1 MWSSPRIP
9 EILANLI
16 RPAREA
22 HIAPASLIGLFFIS
36 AATLLLEITLT
47 RIFSVAQ
54 FYHFAFMIISL
65 GMLGFGASGTWLALF
80 PRWGRD
86 RPRRTLAILALAY
99 GVTSVG
105 AYALTNV
112 LPFDS
117 FSIAWE
123 RQQVAILALHYV
135 ALAAPF
141 FCSGATLGLLFA
153 QHPQAVSQLYAL
165 NFGGSAVGCALALL
179 VPTWL
184 GGAGIVLLCGALGG
198 VAALCFANAR
208 TMRVAAGA
216 LIIAMGIAGATR
228 PAPLTIELSPYKGLS
243 HALRLPD
250 ARVVFRAWN
259 SFSRVDVV
267 ASESIRSLAGMS
279 YQSPASPPPQH
290 GIYVDGGDPSPA
302 LQLPIATLD
311 DTNTEAL
318 TFTSFMPTAI
328 AYRLRPGG
336 DALVLAPHGGLAL
349 WIALAQGAA
358 RVTAVEPNP
367 LIIEAAGAIY
377 EHPRV
382 TTVIETPRSYAR
394 RADAQFDV
402 VELALTSPYHPVRSG
417 AYSLAEDYTYT
428 VEAFRDDLAAL
439 RPDGLLVVT
448 RWLQMPPS
456 ESLRAFALAVT
467 AVEAEG
473 GDPAEQIVAFR
484 GYQTLTLLVKRQPF
498 TEAEVDAVRAF
509 AARLA
514 FDLVIAPG
522 MDAAEANQ
530 YNVLER
536 PLYHES
542 FTALLRTE
550 DRAAWYA
557 DYPFDVTPP
566 TDQHPFFWHF
576 FKWSQAPEMIA
587 TLGKQWQPFG
597 GAGYFVLLLLL
608 GLALAAATVLI
619 LLPVLLFRRETCCGR
634 PPGRATTGTAGTPA
648 RARTYDRLSV
658 ALYFGLLGLG
668 FLCVEIPLMQRFILF
683 LGHPAY
689 AMTAVL
695 FAVLLFSGI
704 GSLLSSRAPLRPAL
718 GLLIALA
725 LGYPLLLPRLFAASL
740 GLPLSGRMLVTVA
753 SIAPLG
759 LLMGMPFPKG
769 LGLLESRTS
778 ECLHPSTLRSTS
790 KEWIPWAWGVNGA
803 TSVVASVL
811 ASLVALTWGFRWVL
825 ALGALCYAGAYL
837 TVGMLH
843 RGGKPHR
850 G

>member
-1 MWSSPRIP
+1 MWSSPQIR

-16 RPAREA
+16 RPARGA
-22 HIAPASLIGLFFIS
+22 HLEVALSSIVGLFFIS

-86 RPRRTLAILALAY
+86 RPRRALALLALAY

-123 RQQVAILALHYV
+123 RQQVSILALHYI

-153 QHPQAVSQLYAL
+153 QHPQAVGALYAV
-165 NFGGSAVGCALALL
+165 NFGGSAAGCALALIL
-179 VPTWL
+179 PTWV
-184 GGAGIVLLCGALGG
+184 GNVGSVGIVLLCGALGG
-198 VAALCFANAR
+198 VAALCFAKR
-208 TMRVAAGA
+208 QSQGWTMRGAAGA
-216 LIIAMGIAGATR
+216 LIIAMGIAGVTQ
-228 PAPLTIELSPYKGLS
+228 PAPLTLELSPYKGLS

-267 ASESIRSLAGMS
+267 ASESIRSLAGLS
-279 YQSPASPPPQH
+279 YQCPAPPPPQH
-290 GIYVDGGDPSPA
+290 GVYVDGGDPSPA
-302 LQLPIATLD
+302 IQLPLTTLD
-311 DTNTEAL
+311 DTDTDAL
-318 TFTSFMPTAI
+318 TFTGFMPTAI
-328 AYRLRPGG
+328 AYQLRPGG
-336 DALVLAPHGGLAL
+336 DALVMAPHGGLAL
-349 WIALAQGAA
+349 WIALAEGAT

-367 LIIEAAGAIY
+367 LIIEATGEIY
-377 EHPRV
+377 DHPRV

-394 RADAQFDV
+394 HTDAQFDV
-402 VELALTSPYHPVRSG
+402 VELALTSPYHPVSSG
-417 AYSLAEDYTYT
+417 AYSLAEDYAYT
-428 VEAFRDDLAAL
+428 VEAFRDDLAVL

-473 GDPAEQIVAFR
+473 GDPARQIVAFR

-498 TEAEVDAVRAF
+498 TEAEVDAVREF

-542 FTALLRTE
+542 FTALLRAE

-557 DYPFDVTPP
+557 AYPFDVTPP

-608 GLALAAATVLI
+608 ALTFVAATVLI
-619 LLPVLLFRRETCCGR
+619 LLPVLLFRR
-634 PPGRATTGTAGTPA
+634 RASSSAADADNAGG
-648 RARTYDRLSV
+648 RLSV
-658 ALYFGLLGLG
+658 ALYFGFLGLG

-689 AMTAVL
+689 AMTGVL

-704 GSLLSSRAPLRPAL
+704 GSMLSSRVSLRLAL

-725 LGYPLLLPRLFAASL
+725 LSYPLLLPRLFAMSL
-740 GLPLSGRMLVTVA
+740 GLPLAGRMLVTVA

-759 LLMGMPFPKG
+759 VLMGMPFPKG
-769 LGLLESRTS
+769 LGLLESRAS
-778 ECLHPSTLRSTS
+778 KRSQA
-790 KEWIPWAWGVNGA
+790 WIPWAWGVNGA

-811 ASLVALTWGFRWVL
+811 ASLVALTWGFQWVL
-825 ALGALCYAGAYL
+825 ALGALCYAGAWV
-837 TVGMLH
+837 TVAGFRRDQARLP
-843 RGGKPHR
+843 R
-850 G
+850 

>member
-1 MWSSPRIP
+1 MWSSPRIRDF
-9 EILANLI
+9 LANLI

-22 HIAPASLIGLFFIS
+22 HLAPASLIGLFFIS

-47 RIFSVAQ
+47 RLFSVAQ

-80 PRWGRD
+80 PRWGRAH
-86 RPRRTLAILALAY
+86 PRRTLALLALAY

-112 LPFDS
+112 IPFDS

-123 RQQVAILALHYV
+123 RRQVGILALHYV

-153 QHPQAVSQLYAL
+153 QHPKAVSHLYAL

-179 VPTWL
+179 TPTWL
-184 GGAGIVLLCGALGG
+184 DSAGVVLLCGALGG
-198 VAALCFANAR
+198 VAALCFAKAR
-208 TMRVAAGA
+208 TMRAAAGL
-216 LIIAMGIAGATR
+216 LIIAMGIAGATH
-228 PAPLTIELSPYKGLS
+228 PAPLTLELSPYKGLS

-267 ASESIRSLAGMS
+267 ASESIRSLAGLS
-279 YQSPASPPPQH
+279 YQSPAPPPPQH
-290 GIYVDGGDPSPA
+290 GVFVDGGDPSPA
-302 LQLPIATLD
+302 LQLPLATLD
-311 DTNTEAL
+311 DTDTDAL
-318 TFTSFMPTAI
+318 TFTDFMPTAI
-328 AYRLRPGG
+328 AYQLRPGG
-336 DALVLAPHGGLAL
+336 EALVLAPHGGLAL
-349 WIALAQGAA
+349 WIALAEGAA

-367 LIIEAAGAIY
+367 LIIEGAGRIY
-377 EHPRV
+377 DHPRV
-382 TTVIETPRSYAR
+382 TPEIETPRSYVR
-394 RADAQFDV
+394 RTEAKFDV

-417 AYSLAEDYTYT
+417 AYSLAEDYIYT

-439 RPDGLLVVT
+439 RPNGLLVVT

-473 GDPAEQIVAFR
+473 GDPAQQIVAFR

-498 TEAEVDAVRAF
+498 TEVEVDAVRAF

-522 MDAAEANQ
+522 MAASEANQ

-557 DYPFDVTPP
+557 AYPFDVTPP

-576 FKWSQAPEMIA
+576 FKWTQAREMIA

-608 GLALAAATVLI
+608 GLALVAATVLI
-619 LLPVLLFRRETCCGR
+619 LLPTLLFRRASPSAADADKAGGR
-634 PPGRATTGTAGTPA
+634 V
-648 RARTYDRLSV
+648 SV

-704 GSLLSSRAPLRPAL
+704 GSLLSSRAPLRPELA
-718 GLLIALA
+718 LLIALA
-725 LGYPLLLPRLFAASL
+725 LGYPLLLPRLFAVSL
-740 GLPLSGRMLVTVA
+740 GLPLMGRMLVTVA

-769 LGLLESRTS
+769 LGLLESRA
-778 ECLHPSTLRSTS
+778 PQ
-790 KEWIPWAWGVNGA
+790 WIPWAWGVNGA
-803 TSVVASVL
+803 ASVVASVL
-811 ASLVALTWGFRWVL
+811 ASLVALTWGFQWVL
-825 ALGALCYAGAYL
+825 ALGALCYAGAWV
-837 TVGMLH
+837 TVAGFRRDPAHLP
-843 RGGKPHR
+843 R
-850 G
+850 

>member
-1 MWSSPRIP
+1 MWSSPRIRDF
-9 EILANLI
+9 LANLI

-47 RIFSVAQ
+47 RLFSVAQ

-86 RPRRTLAILALAY
+86 QPRRTLAILALAY

-112 LPFDS
+112 VPFDS

-123 RQQVAILALHYV
+123 RRQVAILALHYV
-135 ALAAPF
+135 ALATPF
-141 FCSGATLGLLFA
+141 FCSGATLSMLFA
-153 QHPQAVSQLYAL
+153 QHPQAVGYLYAI

-184 GGAGIVLLCGALGG
+184 GGAGVILLCGALGG
-198 VAALCFANAR
+198 VAALCFAKAR
-208 TMRVAAGA
+208 TMRGTAGL
-216 LIIAMGIAGATR
+216 LIIAMGIAGATQ
-228 PAPLTIELSPYKGLS
+228 PAPLTLELSPYKGLS

-259 SFSRVDVV
+259 SFSRVDMI
-267 ASESIRSLAGMS
+267 ASESIRSLAGLS
-279 YQSPASPPPQH
+279 YQSPAPPPPQH
-290 GIYVDGGDPSPA
+290 GIFIDGSDPSPA
-302 LQLPIATLD
+302 IQLPLATLD
-311 DTNTEAL
+311 HTAAL

-328 AYRLRPGG
+328 AYQLRPGG

-349 WIALAQGAA
+349 WIALAEGAG

-367 LIIEAAGAIY
+367 LIIEATGEIYDHPAI
-377 EHPRV
+377 
-382 TTVIETPRSYAR
+382 TTEIETPRSYAR
-394 RADAQFDV
+394 RTNAQFDV

-417 AYSLAEDYTYT
+417 AYSLAEDYAYT
-428 VEAFRDDLAAL
+428 VEAFRDDLTAL

-467 AVEAEG
+467 AIEAEG

-484 GYQTLTLLVKRQPF
+484 GYQTLTLLVKQQPF
-498 TEAEVDAVRAF
+498 TEAEVDAVRDF

-514 FDLVIAPG
+514 FDMVIAPG
-522 MDAAEANQ
+522 MDAVEANQ

-542 FTALLRTE
+542 FTALLRAE
-550 DRAAWYA
+550 DRVAWYA
-557 DYPFDVTPP
+557 AYAFDVTPP

-608 GLALAAATVLI
+608 ALTLAVATVLI
-619 LLPVLLFRRETCCGR
+619 LLPVLLFQRRAVSSKKDANA
-634 PPGRATTGTAGTPA
+634 PGGA
-648 RARTYDRLSV
+648 RLPV

-668 FLCVEIPLMQRFILF
+668 YLCVEIPLMQRFILF

-689 AMTAVL
+689 AMTGVL

-704 GSLLSSRAPLRPAL
+704 GSAISPRMPLRWAL

-725 LGYPLLLPRLFAASL
+725 LAYPTLLSRLFAVSL
-740 GLPLSGRMLVTVA
+740 GLPLAGRMLVTVA

-759 LLMGMPFPKG
+759 MLMGMPFPKG
-769 LGLLESRTS
+769 LGLLESRAS
-778 ECLHPSTLRSTS
+778 ECSQ
-790 KEWIPWAWGVNGA
+790 EWIPWAWGVNGA

-811 ASLVALTWGFRWVL
+811 ASLIALTWGFQWVL
-825 ALGALCYAGAYL
+825 ALGALCYLGAYL
-837 TVGMLH
+837 LSGRL
-843 RGGKPHR
+843 
-850 G
+850 

>member
-1 MWSSPRIP
+1 MRDF
-9 EILANLI
+9 LAKLI

-22 HIAPASLIGLFFIS
+22 HLAPASLIGLFFLS

-80 PRWGRD
+80 PRWGRA
-86 RPRRTLAILALAY
+86 RPRRTLALLALAY

-112 LPFDS
+112 VPFDS

-123 RQQVAILALHYV
+123 RRQVGILALHYV

-153 QHPQAVSQLYAL
+153 QHPQAISHLYAL
-165 NFGGSAVGCALALL
+165 NFGGSAAGCALALL

-198 VAALCFANAR
+198 AAALCFAPAR
-208 TMRVAAGA
+208 TMRVAAGL
-216 LIIAMGIAGATR
+216 LIIALGIAGATH
-228 PAPLTIELSPYKGLS
+228 PAPLTLELSPYKGLS

-250 ARVVFRAWN
+250 ARVVFQAWN

-267 ASESIRSLAGMS
+267 ASESLRSLAGMS
-279 YQSPASPPPQH
+279 YQSPAAPPPQH
-290 GIYVDGGDPSPA
+290 GVFVDGGDPSPA
-302 LQLPIATLD
+302 IQLPLATLD
-311 DTNTEAL
+311 HTAAL
-318 TFTSFMPTAI
+318 TFTDFMPTAI
-328 AYRLRPGG
+328 AYQLRPGG

-358 RVTAVEPNP
+358 HVTAVEPNP
-367 LIIEAAGAIY
+367 LIIEGAGRIY
-377 EHPRV
+377 DHPRV
-382 TTVIETPRSYAR
+382 TPQIETPRSYVR
-394 RADAQFDV
+394 HTDAKFDV

-417 AYSLAEDYTYT
+417 AYSLAEDYAYT

-473 GDPAEQIVAFR
+473 GDPAQQIVAFR

-522 MDAAEANQ
+522 MAASEANQ

-542 FTALLRTE
+542 FTALLRAE

-557 DYPFDVTPP
+557 AYPFDVTPP

-576 FKWSQAPEMIA
+576 FKWSQAREMIA
-587 TLGKQWQPFG
+587 TLGKQWHPFG

-608 GLALAAATVLI
+608 GLALVAATALI
-619 LLPVLLFRRETCCGR
+619 LLPTLLFRRASPSAADAKAGGR
-634 PPGRATTGTAGTPA
+634 V
-648 RARTYDRLSV
+648 SV

-718 GLLIALA
+718 ALLIALA
-725 LGYPLLLPRLFAASL
+725 LVYPLLLPRLFAVSL
-740 GLPLSGRMLVTVA
+740 GLPIIGRMLVTVA
-753 SIAPLG
+753 TIAPLG
-759 LLMGMPFPKG
+759 ILMGMPFPKG
-769 LGLLESRTS
+769 LGLLESRA
-778 ECLHPSTLRSTS
+778 PQ
-790 KEWIPWAWGVNGA
+790 WIPWAWGVNGA
-803 TSVVASVL
+803 ASVVASVL
-811 ASLVALTWGFRWVL
+811 ASLVALTWGFQWVL
-825 ALGALCYAGAYL
+825 VLGALCYAGAWV
-837 TVGMLH
+837 TVAGFRRAPARLP
-843 RGGKPHR
+843 R
-850 G
+850 

>member
-1 MWSSPRIP
+1 MWSSPRIR
-9 EILANLI
+9 EALSHLI

-22 HIAPASLIGLFFIS
+22 HLAPASLVGLFFIS

-47 RIFSVAQ
+47 RLFSVAQ

-80 PRWGRD
+80 PRWGRA
-86 RPRRTLAILALAY
+86 RPRRTLALLALAY

-112 LPFDS
+112 IPFDS

-123 RQQVAILALHYV
+123 RRQVAILALHYV

-141 FCSGATLGLLFA
+141 FCSGAMLGLLFA
-153 QHPQAVSQLYAL
+153 QHPKAVSHLYAL

-184 GGAGIVLLCGALGG
+184 GGAGVILLCGALGG
-198 VAALCFANAR
+198 VAALCFAKAR
-208 TMRVAAGA
+208 TMRIAAGL
-216 LIIAMGIAGATR
+216 LIIAMGIAGATQ
-228 PAPLTIELSPYKGLS
+228 PAPLTLELSPYKGLS

-267 ASESIRSLAGMS
+267 ASESIRSLAGLS
-279 YQSPASPPPQH
+279 YQSPAAPPPQH
-290 GIYVDGGDPSPA
+290 GVYVDGGDPSPA
-302 LQLPIATLD
+302 LQLPPATLNATD
-311 DTNTEAL
+311 AL
-318 TFTSFMPTAI
+318 TFTDFMPTTI
-328 AYRLRPGG
+328 AYQLRPGG
-336 DALVLAPHGGLAL
+336 EALVLAPHGGLAL
-349 WIALAQGAA
+349 WIALAQGAG

-367 LIIEAAGAIY
+367 LIIEGAGRIY
-377 EHPRV
+377 DHPRV
-382 TTVIETPRSYAR
+382 TPEIETPRSYVR
-394 RADAQFDV
+394 RTEAKFDV

-417 AYSLAEDYTYT
+417 AYSLAEDYAYT

-456 ESLRAFALAVT
+456 ESLRAFALAMT

-473 GDPAEQIVAFR
+473 GDPTAQIIAFR

-498 TEAEVDAVRAF
+498 TEAEVDAVRDF
-509 AARLA
+509 TARLA

-522 MDAAEANQ
+522 MDASEANR

-542 FTALLRTE
+542 FTALRRAE

-557 DYPFDVTPP
+557 AYAFDVTPP

-608 GLALAAATVLI
+608 ALTFVAATALI
-619 LLPVLLFRRETCCGR
+619 LLPAILFPQCCGR

-648 RARTYDRLSV
+648 RARTYDRLPV

-718 GLLIALA
+718 ALLIALA
-725 LGYPLLLPRLFAASL
+725 LVYPLLLPRLFAVSL

-769 LGLLESRTS
+769 LGLLESRASGRPAS
-778 ECLHPSTLRSTS
+778 ED
-790 KEWIPWAWGVNGA
+790 WIPWAWGVNGA

-837 TVGMLH
+837 VVGTLR
-843 RGGKPHR
+843 RGGKPHHH
-850 G
+850 

>member
-1 MWSSPRIP
+1 MWSSPRIRDF
-9 EILANLI
+9 LADLI
-16 RPAREA
+16 RPARETHLA
-22 HIAPASLIGLFFIS
+22 SASLVGLFLLS

-47 RIFSVAQ
+47 RLFSVAQ

-80 PRWGRD
+80 PRWGRA
-86 RPRRTLAILALAY
+86 RPRRTLALLALAY

-112 LPFDS
+112 VPFDS

-123 RQQVAILALHYV
+123 RRQAAILALHYV

-153 QHPQAVSQLYAL
+153 QHPKAVSHLYAL

-184 GGAGIVLLCGALGG
+184 GGAGIILLCGALGG
-198 VAALCFANAR
+198 VAALCFAKAR
-208 TMRVAAGA
+208 TMRVAAGL
-216 LIIAMGIAGATR
+216 LIIAMGIAGATH
-228 PAPLTIELSPYKGLS
+228 PAPLTPELSPYKGLS
-243 HALRLPD
+243 HTLRLPD
-250 ARVVFRAWN
+250 ARVLFRAWN

-267 ASESIRSLAGMS
+267 ASESLRSLAGMS
-279 YQSPASPPPQH
+279 YQSPAPPPPQH
-290 GIYVDGGDPSPA
+290 GVFVDGGDPSPA
-302 LQLPIATLD
+302 LQLPLATLD
-311 DTNTEAL
+311 DTNTDAL
-318 TFTSFMPTAI
+318 TFTDFMPTAI
-328 AYRLRPGG
+328 AYQLRPGG
-336 DALVLAPHGGLAL
+336 EALVLAPHGGLAL

-367 LIIEAAGAIY
+367 LIIEGAGRIY
-377 EHPRV
+377 DHPRV
-382 TTVIETPRSYAR
+382 TPEIETPRSYVR
-394 RADAQFDV
+394 RTEAKFDV

-417 AYSLAEDYTYT
+417 AYSLAEDYAYT

-439 RPDGLLVVT
+439 RSDGLLVIT

-473 GDPAEQIVAFR
+473 GDPARQIVAFR

-514 FDLVIAPG
+514 FDMVIAPG
-522 MDAAEANQ
+522 MEAAEANQ

-542 FTALLRTE
+542 FTALLRAE

-557 DYPFDVTPP
+557 AYPFDVTPP

-576 FKWSQAPEMIA
+576 FKWSQAREMIA

-608 GLALAAATVLI
+608 GLAFVAATALI
-619 LLPVLLFRRETCCGR
+619 LLPVLLFRRQATPSAEDAAKAGGR
-634 PPGRATTGTAGTPA
+634 V
-648 RARTYDRLSV
+648 SV

-704 GSLLSSRAPLRPAL
+704 GSLLSSRAPLRPVLA
-718 GLLIALA
+718 LLIALA
-725 LGYPLLLPRLFAASL
+725 LGYPLLLPRLFAVSL
-740 GLPLSGRMLVTVA
+740 GLPLFGRMLVTVA

-769 LGLLESRTS
+769 LGLLESRA
-778 ECLHPSTLRSTS
+778 RQ
-790 KEWIPWAWGVNGA
+790 WIPWAWGVNGA
-803 TSVVASVL
+803 ASVVASVL

-825 ALGALCYAGAYL
+825 ALGALCYAGAL
-837 TVGMLH
+837 MVVGFR
-843 RGGKPHR
+843 RGPAR
-850 G
+850 LPR